1 MDYESSPLDE
11 QESPEELSVRNEKY
25 SMRNEFSVS
34 VARLVGKSLSSLQ
47 IKDNFRIDFNNTIR

>member
-1 MDYESSPLDE
+1 MDCESSPLDE

-25 SMRNEFSVS
+25 SMRNDFSVS